1 LRVGLELGHYRI
13 VENLPPG
20 TLSDESAR
28 SRTDLK
34 MTELAVRRKPVMQH
48 SNSPLRSHAPFLL
61 ALLFATAVTLPV
73 FAQKTSVH
81 RSLITEAIDENQL
94 VPLKGNLH
102 PAAIAA
108 NDRGIVDDGEPVGH
122 VILLLNRAP
131 ELEKQLEAMIDQ
143 LHNSKSPKYHQWL
156 TAEQFG
162 EQYGLPD
169 ADLKTVTDW
178 LQAKG
183 FTIEDVPPGRTYI
196 VFTGTVG
203 QIRTAFHTEIHK
215 INVHGELHRANMS
228 EPEVPAALAPA
239 IRGFWQLTD
248 FRAKPLLVEEGVV
261 KHNRKTGRWEPVPT
275 PGVAPAFTFTYDSCT
290 ITYNGS
296 CTFYAVTPQDFYT
309 IYNENPVLSSGI
321 NGAGVTI
328 AVLEET
334 EVVNQSDVASFRSQ
348 FGLAAY
354 PATPSSTQGG
364 VNWIYGPGNGCTA
377 PPDPTSQGE
386 EHEALLDVEWAGA
399 VAPNAIVDF
408 VACNTVGDSI
418 GSGGIDLAASYVVNY
433 LYSTVSATSL
443 SYGECELSTGS
454 SGASFY
460 SALWQQGAAEGI
472 THVVCSMNG
481 GPTVCDQKAANG
493 ATHNISVNAMA
504 STAYNVSAGGTDFG
518 DAYITEGYVT
528 SPASTWWNTNDTS
541 PYGSALSYLP
551 EITYGG
557 FCSNPLFA
565 SYLQATGNPTYGTT
579 YTPVA
584 ICNNAT
590 AIADGLLKV
599 TGGSGGVSIYNAL
612 PTWQGVYGVG
622 STGNSNNTSTTF
634 RNQPDVS
641 LFASGGR
648 WNHFL
653 LFCDSDGYAPC
664 TYSNSADAYALSG
677 GGTSFV
683 AAQLAGVMAL
693 IVQKTGQRQG
703 VANYTLYGLAAQE
716 YGTTN
721 SPNTST
727 LATCSG
733 SAQGAAVGS
742 SCIFR
747 DISNDTPSLQGGTIA
762 SDTAEPCDYLSVT
775 TCWEPSSMTYGIT
788 SVGYYPSTENDA
800 YVSSPGYD
808 LATGLGSVNISNL
821 VNGWNTLLPGFAT
834 STANSANP
842 ASIATSASTT
852 LTASVATTGRGN
864 NVAALGTV
872 QFYIGSTSGTL
883 LGSASLTAPA
893 CTGTAPSVTC
903 SPSTASLV
911 VQGTALSCGANNLI
925 AYFLGDGANDAPS
938 TSNTATVTVTT
949 CSTSGI
955 YSPANG
961 ATLTGTSATF
971 QWDAISGATAYWL
984 DVGSGL
990 HGNNYFQSGN
1000 LGNVLTTTVNGRLPT
1015 DGSTVYVTL
1024 WALSGGVWTPNAYTY
1039 TAFNNVAGAAVLTTP
1054 APGST
1059 LTGSSATFSWTAGTF
1074 ATAYWLDVGSGL
1086 HGNNYFQ
1093 SGNLGDVLLTK
1104 TVSGLPTNGST
1115 IYVTLYS
1122 LVGGAWTYNSYTYT
1136 AFNAASAAGILTTPA
1151 PGSTLTANSVTF
1163 DWTAGTGASAYW
1175 LDIGTSPGGNTIYQ
1189 SGNLGTVLTTTA
1201 PNVQATGLTVYATLY
1216 SLVGGQWVSNS
1227 YTYKAAPGAV
1237 MSTPVPGT
1245 TLSGASATFNWSAGT
1260 GFTSY
1265 ELTVGST
1272 YGGSDI
1278 WPVGPITPI
1287 ATLSTTVTTLPANGS
1302 TIYVTL
1308 YSINGG
1314 QTGQNYYSYVSGP

>member
-1 LRVGLELGHYRI
+1 
-13 VENLPPG
+13 
-20 TLSDESAR
+20 
-28 SRTDLK
+28 
-34 MTELAVRRKPVMQH
+34 MQH
-48 SNSPLRSHAPFLL
+48 SNSPLRSHALFVL

-73 FAQKTSVH
+73 CAQKTAVH
-81 RSLITEAIDENQL
+81 PSLITGAIDENQI
-94 VPLKGNLH
+94 VTLKGNLH

-108 NDRGIVDDGEPVGH
+108 NDRGIVDDDEPTGQ

-143 LHNSKSPKYHQWL
+143 LHNPKSPKYHQWL

-162 EQYGLPD
+162 EQYGLSD
-169 ADLKTVTDW
+169 TDLKTVTDW

-183 FTIEDVPPGRTYI
+183 FTIEDVPPGRTHI

-239 IRGFWQLTD
+239 IRGFRQLTD
-248 FRAKPLLVEEGVV
+248 FRAKPLLVNQGAL
-261 KHNRKTGRWEPVPT
+261 KHNSKTGRWERVST
-275 PGVAPAFTFTYDSCT
+275 PGVAPAITFIYDPCPPTY
-290 ITYNGS
+290 GS

-309 IYNENPVLSSGI
+309 IYNENPVLSSAI

-334 EVVNQSDVASFRSQ
+334 AVVNQSDVASFRSQ

-354 PATPSSTQGG
+354 PATPNSTQGG
-364 VNWIYGPGNGCTA
+364 VNWMYGPGHGCTA
-377 PPDPTSQGE
+377 PPVSTSPYDE
-386 EHEALLDVEWAGA
+386 EGEALLDVEWAGA

-408 VACNTVGDSI
+408 VACKSTGGI
-418 GSGGIDLAASYVVNY
+418 GSYGIDLAASYVLNY

-443 SYGECELSTGS
+443 SYGLCEIETGS

-460 SALWQQGAAEGI
+460 SALGQQGAAEGI
-472 THVVCSMNG
+472 THAVSSMDAG
-481 GPTVCDQKAANG
+481 SAVCDQNADY

-504 STAYNVSAGGTDFG
+504 STAYNISAGGTDFG
-518 DAYITEGYVT
+518 DVYTSRGYVT

-551 EITYGG
+551 EITWGG
-557 FCSNPLFA
+557 YCSNPLVA
-565 SYLQATGNPTYGTT
+565 SYLQATANTNFGTT

-584 ICNNAT
+584 ICNNAN
-590 AIADGLLKV
+590 AIADGLLKIK
-599 TGGSGGVSIYNAL
+599 GGSGGVSVYNVL
-612 PTWQGVYGVG
+612 PTWQSVYGIG
-622 STGNSNNTSTTF
+622 STGNNNNTSTTF

-641 LFASGGR
+641 LFAANGL

-653 LFCDSDGYAPC
+653 LYCNSDPSDPFSGVSTC
-664 TYSNSADAYALSG
+664 TFSNSADAYALSG

-683 AAQLAGVMAL
+683 APQLTGLMAL

-721 SPNTST
+721 APNTST

-733 SAQGAAVGS
+733 SAKGAAVGS

-747 DISNDTPSLQGGTIA
+747 DISNDTPSLQTGTIT
-762 SDTAEPCDYLSVT
+762 SDIAQPCEFSSVA

-788 SVGYYPSTENDA
+788 SVGNHPSTEHDA

-821 VNGWNTLLPGFAT
+821 VNDWNTLSPGFAT

-842 ASIATSASTT
+842 TVIGLVPGTTT
-852 LTASVATTGRGN
+852 LTATVTETGRGGAAPPAG
-864 NVAALGTV
+864 NVT
-872 QFYIGSTSGTL
+872 FYIGSTSGTN
-883 LGSASLTAPA
+883 LGSAPLTASVSPTNQA
-893 CTGTAPSVTC
+893 TG
-903 SPSTASLV
+903 SLLLNSS
-911 VQGTALSCGANNLI
+911 ALQSGANQII
-925 AYFLGDGANDAPS
+925 AYFPGDGANDAPS
-938 TSNTATVTVTT
+938 TSSAVTITLNT
-949 CSTSGI
+949 SPGI
-955 YSPANG
+955 YSPVNSS
-961 ATLTGTSATF
+961 TLSGISAVF
-971 QWDAISGATAYWL
+971 QWNGYTGATAYWL
-984 DVGSGL
+984 DVGKVQGGNYYYQSGSL
-990 HGNNYFQSGN
+990 PTSTLSQTVNSLPKDGSTVWARWYYLLSGTWQHIDYSYTAIGGAASKGAITSPTPSSILAGSSVTFDWTPGTGATAYWLDVGNVAGGNQYKQSGN
-1000 LGNVLTTTVNGRLPT
+1000 LGNVLTTTVNGLPT

-1024 WALSGGVWTPNAYTY
+1024 WTLVGGVWLNNAYTY
-1039 TAFNNVAGAAVLTTP
+1039 
-1054 APGST
+1054 S
-1059 LTGSSATFSWTAGTF
+1059 
-1074 ATAYWLDVGSGL
+1074 
-1086 HGNNYFQ
+1086 
-1093 SGNLGDVLLTK
+1093 
-1104 TVSGLPTNGST
+1104 
-1115 IYVTLYS
+1115 
-1122 LVGGAWTYNSYTYT
+1122 
-1136 AFNAASAAGILTTPA
+1136 AFNAASAAAVMQTPS
-1151 PGSTLTANSVTF
+1151 PGSTLNANSVTF
-1163 DWTAGTGASAYW
+1163 NWRAGTGASAYW

-1189 SGNLGTVLTTTA
+1189 SGNLGTVLTTAA
-1201 PNVQATGLTVYATLY
+1201 PNVQATGLNVYATLY

-1237 MSTPVPGT
+1237 MTSPTPGS
-1245 TLSGASATFNWSAGT
+1245 TLSGTSATFNWSAGT

-1314 QTGQNYYSYVSGP
+1314 QTVQNYYSYVSGP